1 MTTDFETAP
10 TFAPNVR
17 LLAIRTGHTFTC
29 VTVDVDANQCA
40 VETAPA
46 VRKRYSDAA
55 SRVVVEGTGERSIR
69 RAAKDG
75 AGRSYKTLKA
85 LIADQDERF
94 EVERAREYDC

>member
-17 LLAIRTGHTFTC
+17 LLAIRTGRTYTC
-29 VTVDVDANQCA
+29 VTIDIDANQCA

-46 VRKRYSDAA
+46 VRKRYRDACC
-55 SRVVVEGTGERSIR
+55 RIVVEGTGEYSIR
-69 RAAKDG
+69 RVARDA
-75 AGRSYKTLKA
+75 AGRSYRTLKA

-94 EVERAREYDC
+94 EVERATEYDS